1 MHDVRPE
8 YYGGFFVEKS
18 WIVLTILL
26 AWSFVFQYLKVLFI
40 IKTFIMEAKLSLN
53 FSMSTIF
60 SSAVL
65 NFLFEMQHK
74 MQTYT

>member
-8 YYGGFFVEKS
+8 YYGVFFFEKS
-18 WIVLTILL
+18 WIVLTILQ

-40 IKTFIMEAKLSLN
+40 IKKFIMEAKLSLN

-65 NFLFEMQHK
+65 NILFEMQHK